1 MKTGLFFGSFN
12 PIHVGHLIIAE
23 SALNETGLDE
33 IWLMVSPQNPLKNKA
48 SLAGEFDRLK
58 MAELAIGNH
67 PRIKASNFE
76 FYLPKPSY
84 TIDTLTHLKEKYPKT
99 DFSLIMG
106 EDNLLQLPKWKNYEA
121 ILKYYSIMVYPR
133 MLKEKSEV
141 PKYENV
147 TYFELPYLDISAT
160 RIRELISKGKSVQ
173 YQIGND
179 VWEYIKKHR
188 LYGA

>member
-12 PIHVGHLIIAE
+12 PIHIGHLIIAE
-23 SALNETGLDE
+23 SALNETGLDS

-58 MAELAIGNH
+58 MTEIAIGNH
-67 PRIKASNFE
+67 DKIQASNFE

-84 TIDTLTHLKEKYPKT
+84 TIDTLTELKEKYPST

-106 EDNLLQLPKWKNYEA
+106 EDNLLQLSKWKNYEA

-133 MLKEKSEV
+133 MMKDKPAI
-141 PKYENV
+141 PKYEGV
-147 TYFELPYLDISAT
+147 KYFDLPYLDISAT
-160 RIRELISKGKSVQ
+160 RIRELISNGKSVRFMV
-173 YQIGND
+173 GNE